1 MIKPKKENAMSA
13 AINLVPQYVSL
24 LKDLQKDRAIGFQ
37 PEILAIQ
44 NNVGRYV
51 LNYDSELKIGCC
63 LFIAAMGEDGFKE
76 FCLDVEKLSPQEQ
89 QEFVDEFAVLDDHEI
104 DEFLAD
110 FVIPQ
115 NSQEW
120 AAAKE
125 AFNDLSEEERNA
137 ALKSSAFFWSFF
149 FCSFFNTLSLMIHG
163 MKLTSLVPLALAG
176 DDDAFL
182 KAVQVDHMLLIHHPY
197 FRERKTMAQNIGDVD
212 FLSKLAYRESNSPL
226 RGKIRYPAL
235 YMLFGI
241 LESFQWLH
249 DLKHDEI
256 LDICDEAE
264 LDRYQSRIED
274 VNYITKRLIEYRR
287 WQKTGGLSMH

>member
-1 MIKPKKENAMSA
+1 MSA

-24 LKDLQKDRAIGFQ
+24 LKDLQKDRAVGFQ

-44 NNVGRYV
+44 NHMGRYV

-63 LFIAAMGEDGFKE
+63 LFMATMGEEGFKE
-76 FCLDVEKLSPQEQ
+76 FCLDIERLSPEEQ
-89 QEFVDEFAVLDDHEI
+89 QAFVDQMAEVDDQEI
-104 DEFLAD
+104 DEIFAD

-115 NSQEW
+115 NSHEW
-120 AAAKE
+120 AAAK
-125 AFNDLSEEERNA
+125 ATFNDFPEDEKNA
-137 ALKSSAFFWSFF
+137 ALKTATFFWAFF

-163 MKLTSLVPLALAG
+163 VKLTSLVPLALAG

-182 KAVQVDHMLLIHHPY
+182 KAVQVDHMLLVHHPY
-197 FRERKTMAQNIGDVD
+197 FRERKAVAQNNGEAD

-241 LESFQWLH
+241 LESFRWLNE
-249 DLKHDEI
+249 LKHDG
-256 LDICDEAE
+256 LQGALHD
-264 LDRYQSRIED
+264 
-274 VNYITKRLIEYRR
+274 
-287 WQKTGGLSMH
+287 GLSELL